1 MKNIRKFLT
10 VFMILIG
17 FIVTFAEGE
26 HVHDEE
32 CGCDI
37 LDARDLTVDTSLQ
50 LNLPTKMDVLNP
62 EVYEKLK
69 ELEEN
74 LNLLYEIAES
84 RVSYEE
90 FKELS
95 DIVKS
100 LSNQISAIEERT
112 NSYIELLIESL
123 RGELLT
129 DMSDIADELTKR
141 VDELMVT
148 IDIHDGDIQK
158 IFETL
163 GYIPEL
169 QQLVK
174 SIEEEFIQS
183 ILKSQEDMEKQLQNL
198 KVIFE
203 IHDSDILKI
212 YETLGTLSK
221 EVTALTELSERI
233 VYSEEVKAQLEE
245 LALRLNLHDQDVVNI
260 YDILA
265 SKADISLVQ
274 QLENRI
280 NEISEGLKS
289 ELVGGFNVRLE
300 LLEEYTNMI
309 YEVTTTKVSAEEVE
323 EMISPLKDELT
334 DVSKRL
340 SEIVEKTKVQD
351 VDIIKLYDAVAKLAE
366 ELRRIGGR
374 LSTLESL
381 VNELR
386 NK

>member
-90 FKELS
+90 FEELS

-129 DMSDIADELTKR
+129 DISDIADELTKR

-174 SIEEEFIQS
+174 SIEEESIQS

-351 VDIIKLYDAVAKLAE
+351 VDIIKLYDAVIKLAE